1 MDQFIRNYENFPK
14 PGSKMNKINRNEN
27 WKILNLIDG
36 HTGRWISLMEK
47 ICEGGIDTSSEI
59 NFKVKETTADPKQA
73 FSVQINEFNEKI
85 KNLKLELL

>member
-1 MDQFIRNYENFPK
+1 MDK
-14 PGSKMNKINRNEN
+14 V
-27 WKILNLIDG
+27 
-36 HTGRWISLMEK
+36 
-47 ICEGGIDTSSEI
+47 CERGIDTSSEI